1 MKRLFVKI
9 MIAVLL
15 CTVLPILFSDTVCAK
30 YFVYTPEEESTAD
43 PDELYGNF
51 EEAVPDDIRSRA
63 GNVFSPDAADKLLSE
78 TGEFLAQTLCE
89 KLMPSLGTLSVLLGA
104 VLLASLYRLMQTPLG
119 SSKLLPL
126 YSYIVRGAIVLTV
139 MRTQDG
145 VINALCDYSSRLCSM
160 MNAFIPAI
168 SAVYLSSGS
177 VTSAAVSSS
186 AFAVLVTLAQN
197 LLSSLLLPAVRIA
210 FVLSAVSCMTGQK
223 NAQAV
228 AASLRSFAGFVC
240 ALSMSVFSFVFSLRL
255 NVGNAADGAA
265 MRTVQFAVGSFV
277 PIVGGAVSESM
288 TQLAA
293 SLSFIKTVCGTGAII
308 CVVLLV
314 VPTLVTLVLNRAVMF
329 ICKYVSLSVSPDGEG
344 ALFSELG
351 SNVTLLIA
359 FALSEAV
366 MFIAAFTMFVRSSL
380 AMRG

>member
-1 MKRLFVKI
+1 

-119 SSKLLPL
+119 SPKLLPL

-255 NVGNAADGAA
+255 NVGNAAPC
-265 MRTVQFAVGSFV
+265 V
-277 PIVGGAVSESM
+277 PFNLRWE
-288 TQLAA
+288 A
-293 SLSFIKTVCGTGAII
+293 SC
-308 CVVLLV
+308 
-314 VPTLVTLVLNRAVMF
+314 
-329 ICKYVSLSVSPDGEG
+329 
-344 ALFSELG
+344 
-351 SNVTLLIA
+351 
-359 FALSEAV
+359 
-366 MFIAAFTMFVRSSL
+366 RSS
-380 AMRG
+380 AARSPKA

>member
-1 MKRLFVKI
+1 

-197 LLSSLLLPAVRIA
+197 LLSSLLPAVRIA

>member
-1 MKRLFVKI
+1 

-119 SSKLLPL
+119 SPKLLPL

-210 FVLSAVSCMTGQK
+210 FVLSAVSCMT
-223 NAQAV
+223 
-228 AASLRSFAGFVC
+228 GFVC

-359 FALSEAV
+359 FALSEEV

>member
-1 MKRLFVKI
+1 

-119 SSKLLPL
+119 SPKLLPL

-177 VTSAAVSSS
+177 VTSA
-186 AFAVLVTLAQN
+186 
-197 LLSSLLLPAVRIA
+197 R
-210 FVLSAVSCMTGQK
+210 
-223 NAQAV
+223 
-228 AASLRSFAGFVC
+228 
-240 ALSMSVFSFVFSLRL
+240 
-255 NVGNAADGAA
+255 
-265 MRTVQFAVGSFV
+265 
-277 PIVGGAVSESM
+277 
-288 TQLAA
+288 
-293 SLSFIKTVCGTGAII
+293 
-308 CVVLLV
+308 
-314 VPTLVTLVLNRAVMF
+314 
-329 ICKYVSLSVSPDGEG
+329 
-344 ALFSELG
+344 
-351 SNVTLLIA
+351 
-359 FALSEAV
+359 
-366 MFIAAFTMFVRSSL
+366 
-380 AMRG
+380 

>member
-1 MKRLFVKI
+1 

-119 SSKLLPL
+119 SPKLLPL

-197 LLSSLLLPAVRIA
+197 LLSSLLLH
-210 FVLSAVSCMTGQK
+210 
-223 NAQAV
+223 
-228 AASLRSFAGFVC
+228 SFFP
-240 ALSMSVFSFVFSLRL
+240 LF
-255 NVGNAADGAA
+255 
-265 MRTVQFAVGSFV
+265 
-277 PIVGGAVSESM
+277 
-288 TQLAA
+288 
-293 SLSFIKTVCGTGAII
+293 
-308 CVVLLV
+308 
-314 VPTLVTLVLNRAVMF
+314 RA
-329 ICKYVSLSVSPDGEG
+329 
-344 ALFSELG
+344 
-351 SNVTLLIA
+351 
-359 FALSEAV
+359 
-366 MFIAAFTMFVRSSL
+366 
-380 AMRG
+380 